1 MGTRTRQ
8 DEETDV
14 DVNGTVAE
22 GFEPVRDA
30 FVRNFETLGERGA
43 ALAVYRD
50 GRKVV
55 DLWAGTKDVDGTE
68 PWQRGTAQVVRSA
81 TKGVAAAV
89 LLALWQR
96 SRLDLDAPVAEYW
109 PEFKARGKERV
120 LVRHVLNHRA
130 GLPVLDRPL
139 TPQESLD
146 PLRGPEAVA
155 AQTPEWEP
163 GTEHGYHALTYG
175 WMLDGIVRRVTGK
188 GTGEWIAD
196 EIAGPLGAELWL
208 GLPAA
213 EEAAGRAGRVGRV
226 EAPEPASGAVL
237 KARPKRS
244 VTDAYQDPDSL
255 TRRAFAAITPFP
267 DQNDPAYRASALPA
281 TNGIATAD
289 GLARVYAALIGEV
302 DGVRLLDTATVE
314 SARAEESSGPDRVL
328 VVNTRFGLGYM
339 LHGTASP
346 LLGPGSFGHPGR
358 GGALGFADPEA
369 GIALG
374 YVTNGFRK
382 TVTAD
387 PRAQGLIRA
396 LRTSLAG

>member
-1 MGTRTRQ
+1 M
-8 DEETDV
+8 

-43 ALAVYRD
+43 AIAVYRD

-96 SRLDLDAPVAEYW
+96 GRLDLDAPVAEYW

-120 LVRHVLNHRA
+120 LVRQVLNHRA

-155 AQTPEWEP
+155 AQAPVWEP

-237 KARPKRS
+237 KARPKRW
-244 VTDAYQDPDSL
+244 VTDAYTDPDSL

-302 DGVRLLDTATVE
+302 DGVRLLDAATVE
-314 SARAEESSGPDRVL
+314 RARAEESSGPDRVL

-396 LRTSLAG
+396 LRASLAG

>member
-1 MGTRTRQ
+1 M
-8 DEETDV
+8 

-43 ALAVYRD
+43 ALAMYRD

-68 PWQRGTAQVVRSA
+68 PWQRGTAQVMRSA

-96 SRLDLDAPVAEYW
+96 GQLDLDAPVAEYW

-120 LVRHVLNHRA
+120 LIRHVLNHRA

-139 TPQESLD
+139 TPEESLD

-155 AQTPEWEP
+155 AQAPEWEP

-314 SARAEESSGPDRVL
+314 RARAEESSGPDRVL

-396 LRTSLAG
+396 LRASLSG

>member
-1 MGTRTRQ
+1 M
-8 DEETDV
+8 

-68 PWQRGTAQVVRSA
+68 PWQRGTAQVMRSA

-96 SRLDLDAPVAEYW
+96 GQLDLDAPVAEYW

-139 TPQESLD
+139 TPEESLD

-155 AQTPEWEP
+155 AQAPEWEP

-314 SARAEESSGPDRVL
+314 RARAEESSGPDRVL

-396 LRTSLAG
+396 LRASLSG